1 MIVKRSMQR
10 SLVAVVAATA
20 CIVAIPPMRATRV
33 ERAPL
38 QPVAAIRVIVGI
50 GTDDHEPVPM
60 KAMMAE
66 VVMTECVMVPEVMET
81 GCKVMATAHMEVPAS
96 SACLRRLERAR
107 ESQERES
114 GYARSYKLPGHL
126 LPPLFALAG
135 LMTRARRDDVVF
147 VSGP

>member
-81 GCKVMATAHMEVPAS
+81 GCKVMCTAHMEVPAS
-96 SACLRRLERAR
+96 SASAVCLRRLERAR

-126 LPPLFALAG
+126 LPPLFALACVDSRPG
-135 LMTRARRDDVVF
+135 PVVMT
-147 VSGP
+147 